1 MTERDLQTKKKT
13 NGALETEI
21 TSKQGE
27 KKEVTDQRNGKER
40 QRRN

>member
-13 NGALETEI
+13 NGTLETEI